1 MKIISICSGKGGSCK
16 TTTALGLA
24 SVLCERH
31 KILVVDTDPQG
42 SLSWIAAEQ
51 ADAGFDVAQET
62 DLDALGRLRDI
73 TGYKALICDTPQGL
87 SGKSLGLIVQLSNF
101 IVLPSTISPL
111 DIRELTRTA
120 HQVIKPIGTPY
131 KVLLSRV
138 DARRIGEAVA
148 LQQGL
153 KSEGFPAF
161 QGIIKNRVAF
171 ERAIA
176 EGKLITQYKG
186 SGGKQAA
193 DDFKAVA
200 KELLKDL
207 GGLK

>member
-1 MKIISICSGKGGSCK
+1 MKIISVCSGKGGSCK
-16 TTTALGLA
+16 TTTAIGLA
-24 SVLCERH
+24 AVLCDRH

-42 SLSWIAAEQ
+42 SLSWIAEQ

-62 DLDALGRLRDI
+62 DLEALGRLRDI
-73 TGYKALICDTPQGL
+73 AGYKALICDTPQGL
-87 SGKSLGLIVQLSNF
+87 SGKSLGLIVQLSDF

-131 KVLLSRV
+131 KALLSRV
-138 DARRIGEAVA
+138 DARRITEAQAVQESLRA
-148 LQQGL
+148 
-153 KSEGFPAF
+153 EGFPVF
-161 QGIIKNRVAF
+161 KGIVRNRVAF
-171 ERAIA
+171 ERAIV
-176 EGKLITQYKG
+176 EGKLITKYRG
-186 SGGKQAA
+186 SGGKQSA
-193 DDFKAVA
+193 DDFQAIA